1 MHCYNHL
8 CMSFLHCATV
18 RLKCALLQ
26 PFVHVVFALCYRE
39 VKMCIVTTLS
49 LFVLSFLH
57 CNTVRLKC
65 PLLNPYAVCAR
76 RFYNVLP

>member
-8 CMSFLHCATV
+8 CLSFLHCATV

-26 PFVHVVFALCYRE
+26 PFVPVVSALCYRE

-49 LFVLSFLH
+49 LFVPVVSALCH
-57 CNTVRLKC
+57 REVKMCIVTTI
-65 PLLNPYAVCAR
+65 CAC
-76 RFYNVLP
+76 RFCIVLP